1 MAKTF
6 TSQISERTQ
15 EIIVL
20 CKMAEEL
27 NSRFAELSHKYGK
40 FSKMILDAEDDI
52 TTVCNDIA
60 FILEDSISDDRRLD
74 R

>member
-1 MAKTF
+1 
-6 TSQISERTQ
+6 
-15 EIIVL
+15 
-20 CKMAEEL
+20 MAEEL
-27 NSRFAELSHKYGK
+27 NSHFAELSHKYGK
-40 FSKMILDAEDDI
+40 FSKMISDAEDDI